1 MKETKMND
9 SQSLHLTFNAK
20 TLDAICNAVAARP
33 WIEAN
38 PILTDIASQ
47 VAAQKQKAPEGALPA
62 IDPE

>member
-1 MKETKMND
+1 MTDPKD
-9 SQSLHLTFNAK
+9 LHLMFSAR

-38 PILTDIASQ
+38 PILTDIAAQ
-47 VAAQKQKAPEGALPA
+47 VAAQKEKAPEGALPA